1 MPAPPSEDPPQVGR
15 RTDNGRANR
24 ARLEVPV
31 QLHTG
36 TAYCSGTT
44 RNIGPGGVFVAT
56 TRLLRAGDR
65 VTVALKVNFDS
76 RPIEAL
82 AEVRWCRFSE
92 GLDAEPAGVGLRF
105 VDTPARAAI
114 LMNELRRSARTNAG

>member
-1 MPAPPSEDPPQVGR
+1 MPAPPSEDTPHVGR

-31 QLHTG
+31 QLHAG
-36 TAYCSGTT
+36 TASCSGITK
-44 RNIGPGGVFVAT
+44 NIGSGGVFVAT

-65 VTVALKVNFDS
+65 VTIALKVKFDAA
-76 RPIEAL
+76 PVEAL

-92 GLDAEPAGVGLRF
+92 RLDDEPAGVGLQF
-105 VDTPARAAI
+105 IDTPVRAA
-114 LMNELRRSARTNAG
+114 LLTNELRRSLLPKSG

>member
-1 MPAPPSEDPPQVGR
+1 MSAPPSEDPAPVGR

-36 TAYCSGTT
+36 TASCSGIAK
-44 RNIGPGGVFVAT
+44 NIGPGGVFVAT

-65 VTVALKVNFDS
+65 VTVALKTKLGAAPV
-76 RPIEAL
+76 EAL
-82 AEVRWCRFSE
+82 AEVRWCRLSE
-92 GLDAEPAGVGLRF
+92 EPAEQPAGVGLRF
-105 VDTPARAAI
+105 IDTPVRAA
-114 LMNELRRSARTNAG
+114 LLTNELRRSLQS